1 MTSDGSQ
8 SHFSRPSLEDT
19 GRRPW
24 IEAAVYAN
32 TGEES
37 HRLFATPALVL
48 NLSGCS
54 SSAPAG
60 HQTTKDRSHGA
71 GEGWGELSNPSAALL
86 SGPPLSS
93 LPISTLRG

>member
-1 MTSDGSQ
+1 MTSKGARVIS
-8 SHFSRPSLEDT
+8 PGPEDT
-19 GRRPW
+19 GGCPW

-37 HRLFATPALVL
+37 HYLFATPALVL

-54 SSAPAG
+54 SSSPTG
-60 HQTTKDRSHGA
+60 HQTTKDKSHGA

-86 SGPPLSS
+86 WGPPLSS
-93 LPISTLRG
+93 LPTSILRG

>member
-1 MTSDGSQ
+1 MVMTSNRSQ

-19 GRRPW
+19 GRRRW
-24 IEAAVYAN
+24 IEVAN

-37 HRLFATPALVL
+37 HYLFPAPALVL

-60 HQTTKDRSHGA
+60 HQTTKDKSHGA
-71 GEGWGELSNPSAALL
+71 
-86 SGPPLSS
+86 
-93 LPISTLRG
+93 